1 MSSANSLEPSCSNA
15 ITVTETNS
23 DQAHDTEP
31 DSDQSHESIS
41 QERNSEQ
48 QIASSPTKK
57 PKTDFID
64 LSLSKNKYE
73 LLFPDF
79 YYSNIEKGW
88 YCIICSL
95 FAQSIFGPTSFVN
108 KVGDFGDHPNRTVS
122 RHLSSSRHQNGVK
135 INRLLKNLSCDEP
148 TSFSCCVRLVLQPKY
163 KNKKTIDLLLKASFG
178 STGF

>member
-1 MSSANSLEPSCSNA
+1 MSSADSLEPNYSNA

-41 QERNSEQ
+41 QEHNSEQ

-79 YYSNIEKGW
+79 YYSNTENG
-88 YCIICSL
+88 S
-95 FAQSIFGPTSFVN
+95 QSISGPTSFVN
-108 KVGDFGDHPNRTVS
+108 KVGDFGDHPNRTV
-122 RHLSSSRHQNGVK
+122 
-135 INRLLKNLSCDEP
+135 
-148 TSFSCCVRLVLQPKY
+148 
-163 KNKKTIDLLLKASFG
+163 
-178 STGF
+178 